1 MIPDVISTKEAAE
14 LMQLTEQRVRTL
26 LKQGKIAGQQ
36 LGKQWLVDRQN
47 LEQFLAI
54 PQNHVNPPDKKRNSK
69 SKPDIVA
76 LSFFSGAMGLDLGL
90 KKAGIEVML
99 ACEFDKACRKTIAA
113 NNPDIAL
120 LGDVW
125 NYSAEQIREAA
136 GLSLDD
142 DIDLIVGGPPC
153 QAFSTAG
160 SRRGFNDQ
168 RGGALI
174 RYLELIEQLKPKYAV
189 LENVRGLLSA
199 PLSHRPHADR
209 DEKNPLTEEEQAGG
223 ALLLIVQRLKQ
234 AGYGVSFNLYNSAN
248 YGSPQVRERVVLI
261 CHRGGEELPYLEP
274 THSDKLEFNL
284 PQWNTFRSAVE
295 GLESIKHEHLTFPE
309 GRLRYYRL
317 LGPGEYWKNLP
328 LELQKEALGKSFY
341 AGGGKTGFLRRLAW
355 DKPSPT
361 LVTHPAMPAT
371 DLAHPVE
378 NRPLSIQEYKRVQ
391 QFPDEWV
398 ICGSLVDQ
406 YKQVGNAVPAGL
418 GEAIGKLILNHMNGK
433 PIKVYEGFS
442 YSRYKETDHR
452 TWLAKHSAIGAVEKK
467 SKKKAGKLNK
477 NNMELFD
484 FA

>member
-1 MIPDVISTKEAAE
+1 
-14 LMQLTEQRVRTL
+14 
-26 LKQGKIAGQQ
+26 
-36 LGKQWLVDRQN
+36 
-47 LEQFLAI
+47 
-54 PQNHVNPPDKKRNSK
+54 
-69 SKPDIVA
+69 
-76 LSFFSGAMGLDLGL
+76 
-90 KKAGIEVML
+90 ML

-136 GLSLDD
+136 GLSLND

-209 DEKNPLTEEEQAGG
+209 DEENPLTEEEQAGG
-223 ALLLIVQRLKQ
+223 ALLLIVERLKK

-274 THSDKLEFNL
+274 THSDKPEFNL

-295 GLESIKHEHLTFPE
+295 GLESIEHEHLTFPE

-317 LGPGEYWKNLP
+317 LAPGEYWKNLP

-433 PIKVYEGFS
+433 LIKIYDGFS
-442 YSRYKETDHR
+442 YSRYKETDHK
-452 TWLAKHSAIGAVEKK
+452 TWLAKHSTIGVTEKK
-467 SKKKAGKLNK
+467 PKQKTKMSS
-477 NNMELFD
+477 NMELFNI
-484 FA
+484 A